1 MKSIPLCLGLLAGA
15 AALSFPIAAVAYEA
29 DVHFGLTR
37 WLALRAGFNES
48 QADAIAVA
56 DQRVDAGRVDSTEL
70 DLEYACAGRFPEV
83 AQLAQRGH
91 YPAEQ
96 AVPAPAADRVV
107 QAGSAA
113 ARREL
118 AEVTAA
124 AKGKEGLM
132 LGRFGRALHPLQDS
146 WAHQGTPSRP
156 QPGQSLGCD
165 AALVSGHPTTR
176 GGPDAHAADLTTR
189 WPADTLAMAHA
200 TYDELLKWG
209 AVEGQPRQPAP
220 WESLAPLVEAFAK
233 AATKTQK
240 RAWFVAQ
247 GVPDTSFLEGIS
259 LPDGPDPG
267 VLAWNGRMLPPLPG
281 TASQQHDAPA
291 DVRAFFDRFLA
302 RWLGSERIE
311 DVLAEMGP
319 GKPRAAAHASEEV
332 PRSPAE
338 LAARLKLWKLRD
350 HGSAAE
356 LAHAPAP
363 LTAAQLKAVERLTR
377 SPAAYV
383 APTSVAEALYSL
395 QPSTPAP
402 MPMLPYIVRAL
413 PAAAGGAPRMI
424 AIARLKH
431 APSDTVGWIAEKRG
445 ERWVL
450 IDMVSSVDL

>member
-1 MKSIPLCLGLLAGA
+1 MKSIPLCLGLLATV
-15 AALSFPIAAVAYEA
+15 AALSHPIAASAYEA

-37 WLALRAGFNES
+37 WLALRAGFSES
-48 QADAIAVA
+48 QADSIAIA
-56 DQRVDAGRVDSTEL
+56 DQRVGAGRVDSTQL
-70 DLEYACAGRFPEV
+70 DLEYACAGHFPAV
-83 AQLAQRGH
+83 AQLAQRSH
-91 YPAEQ
+91 YPA
-96 AVPAPAADRVV
+96 AKPVPAPAADRVV
-107 QAGSAA
+107 EAGSAA

-118 AEVTAA
+118 AEVTAG

-132 LGRFGRALHPLQDS
+132 LGRFGHALHPLQDS
-146 WAHQGTPSRP
+146 WAHQGTPSQP
-156 QPGQSLGCD
+156 QPAPSLSCD
-165 AALVSGHPTTR
+165 AALVSGHPLAR
-176 GGPDAHAADLTTR
+176 GGPDAHAADLTMR

-209 AVEGQPRQPAP
+209 KVEGEVRKPAP
-220 WESLAPLVEAFAK
+220 WESLVPRVDEFAK

-247 GVPDTSFLEGIS
+247 GVSDTSFLEGIS

-267 VLAWNGRMLPPLPG
+267 VLKWNRRMLPALPG
-281 TASQQHDAPA
+281 AASQQHDAPA

-302 RWLGSERIE
+302 RWLGAERIE

-319 GKPRAAAHASEEV
+319 GKRPA
-332 PRSPAE
+332 AE

-356 LAHAPAP
+356 LAHAPMP
-363 LTAAQLKAVERLTR
+363 LSAAQLKAVERLTR
-377 SPAAYV
+377 NPAAYV
-383 APTSVAEALYSL
+383 APTSVAQALYAL
-395 QPSTPAP
+395 QPSTPEP

-413 PAAAGGAPRMI
+413 PAAGGAPRMI
-424 AIARLKH
+424 AIARLVH